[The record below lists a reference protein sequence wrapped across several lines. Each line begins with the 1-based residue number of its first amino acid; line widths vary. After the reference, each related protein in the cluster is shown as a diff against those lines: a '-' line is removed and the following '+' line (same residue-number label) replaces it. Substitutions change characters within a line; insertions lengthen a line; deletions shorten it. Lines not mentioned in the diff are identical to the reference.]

1 MTFKIPYHKSIG
13 LTLSLLGL
21 LLFVNKGFAQLSAD
35 FTVNQNSGCV
45 ALPNVQFTDQSS
57 GNITSWSWQ
66 FGNGNTSSLQN
77 PTSSYPTVGSYTV
90 TLTVSN
96 GTTSSTVTKTN
107 FINVYANPV
116 ADFNFNPVGGCS
128 PLAVR
133 FNNTSNAP
141 AGVASYSWDFG
152 DGSPAGSGANPQ
164 HTYAVAGNFSPSL
177 EIVDVNGCRDTEVKS
192 SGISVTNSPQADF
205 SAANPVACAA
215 PHTVNFSNN
224 SQGSNLSYLWRF
236 GDGNTS
242 TQINPSHTYSNFGTY
257 TVTLEVSDPNC
268 RDTLIQQ
275 NYVRI
280 EATNAD
286 FDFAKAVYCLEDTIF
301 FNNQSTGAN
310 LFNWDFG
317 DGTSSTQFEPS
328 KQYSSPGTYPV
339 RLQIFAGGNCTD
351 ELVDTV
357 EVFELV
363 ADFIT
368 DSTFNCRNDLAR
380 FYASANSPAEFIWSL
395 GTNTE
400 PDSLNG
406 DTVQQIQG
414 DFGIFSDT
422 LIAVNDS
429 GCVDTVVKVDN
440 REVDFLLARIAANS
454 VIVDD
459 DTMKGCL
466 PLNYDF
472 ADSSLGT
479 YPIIKRD
486 WDFDLNRTSNQL
498 SASNIDFPNRQA
510 YRTTLLIENSK
521 GCTAFDEV
529 YVVGGEKQIP
539 AFTFFPDSICP
550 GDSLTILDQSTVQ
563 SFIDTFKYIFLSSN
577 NRLQTIVDTP
587 GIKTSFPPET
597 GLYNINLQ
605 ITDNGCD
612 TLLETTDSVY
622 LKGPVAVPTFFSSCS
637 TRTMINF
644 RANASG
650 FTRFYWDFGDGS
662 PLDSVNLNPSHQYGS
677 GSTFRVELIL
687 LNDTNGCDTAKFE
700 LFVPVG
706 TLPPLQISPDTLN
719 FCLGSTVRIY
729 NADSSTYVRN
739 DWTFDGQS
747 IGNLRSFVRTFNAR
761 GTYPILLQTEDVL
774 GCTYQVRDTIYISQ
788 PEAKIGSEI
797 LQSCAPMV
805 VDFIDSST
813 TDTTIQ
819 SWLWTFGNGDSSF
832 VARDTVQYPLNAN
845 PDVFL
850 KIENVFGCKDSVL
863 IPKFLESRQLQVDF
877 RFGNVNI
884 CAGDSI
890 TFRNT
895 SSGLNPTYRWFFNDD
910 TLSSQANFL
919 NRTFSE
925 AGIYTVQL
933 EATDENG
940 CILKDSLANL
950 VRVDSVPVADF
961 IADSVFAPCPPL
973 PANFQDLSSGS
984 PTQWRWNLD
993 QTDNSI
999 SIVQNPFKNYTLPG
1013 SFNIS
1018 LWVSTPNGCQ
1028 DSITKNAYINLNG
1041 PLAEIASSSSSICIG
1056 DTIQFSA
1063 VNTTGAQNYFW
1074 DFGDGKNATGTS
1086 VSHVYD
1092 TVGTIFPS
1100 LIIDDGNNCRVG
1112 IVDTIQVNGVQAD
1125 FELAEDTLC
1134 VPASLAITN
1143 RSLGANSQVWNWGDG
1158 TLSSDP
1164 NPSKSYAS
1172 PGQYTITFSVSSTEG
1187 CRDTIIKTFTAAPNA
1202 RLDVIQDTSLCEG
1215 DTVQIEASGA
1225 ELYNWSLPSFAS
1237 QINDSTVLA
1246 FPSVDTTIQ
1255 LIGNNLF
1262 NCSDTANIGLQ
1273 IVQEPLVPFFTD
1285 TTIIIGEELSLAAFG
1300 SSQYNYL
1307 WTPPDGLSCNTCPN
1321 PIFGPL
1327 STTRYTLKV
1336 TDPFN
1341 CYEIDRDY
1349 LIEVLEQ
1356 FSLDVPQVFSPNGDG
1371 VNDVIFAKGW
1381 GLKELLSFK
1390 IFNRFGEVVFESQD
1404 FDQGWDGTYRGE
1416 DQNIET
1422 YVYTVEAL
1430 TFGGEVIRKKGN
1442 ISLIR

>member
-1 MTFKIPYHKSIG
+1 MTVSNPYPRFLKA
-13 LTLSLLGL
+13 LTSCLGL
-21 LLFVNKGFAQLSAD
+21 LLVTFPSVAQLNAD
-35 FTVNQNSGCV
+35 FSVDQSSGCV
-45 ALPNVQFTDQSS
+45 ALPNVQFTDQST

-77 PTSSYPTVGSYTV
+77 PTSSYAAVGSYTV

-96 GTTSSTVTKTN
+96 GTTSSSITKTN

-116 ADFNFNPVGGCS
+116 ADFNFNPSGGCS
-128 PLAVR
+128 PLPVQ
-133 FNNTSNAP
+133 FTNTSNAP
-141 AGVASYSWDFG
+141 VGIASYSWDFG
-152 DGSPAGSGANPQ
+152 DGSPAANAQNPV
-164 HTYAVAGNFSPSL
+164 HTYAVSGTFSPSL
-177 EIVDVNGCRDTEVKS
+177 EIVDANGCRDTEVKS
-192 SGISVTNSPQADF
+192 SAISVTNSPQADF
-205 SAANPVACAA
+205 SAANPVACAV

-224 SQGSNLSYLWRF
+224 SQGSNLTYLWRF

-242 TQINPSHTYSNFGTY
+242 NQASPSHTYSSFGTY

-268 RDTLIQQ
+268 RDTLVQQ

-286 FDFAKAVYCLEDTIF
+286 FTLTKEVFCLEDTLF
-301 FNNQSTGAN
+301 FSNQSTGAN
-310 LFNWDFG
+310 LFSWDFG
-317 DGTSSTQFEPS
+317 DGTSSTQFEPR
-328 KQYSSPGTYPV
+328 KKYSSPGTYPI

-351 ELVDTV
+351 EFLDTV

-363 ADFIT
+363 ADFTT
-368 DSTFNCRNDLAR
+368 DSTFNCRNDIAR
-380 FYASANSPAEFIWSL
+380 FYASANSSAEFIWSL
-395 GTNTE
+395 GTNTGS
-400 PDSLNG
+400 DSLNG
-406 DTVQQIQG
+406 DTVLQVQE
-414 DFGIFSDT
+414 DFGLFSDT

-429 GCVDTVVKVDN
+429 GCVDTVIKADH
-440 REVDFLLARIAANS
+440 REVDFLLARIAANT

-466 PLNYDF
+466 PLSYDF

-479 YPIIKRD
+479 YPIVKRD
-486 WDFDLNRTSNQL
+486 WDFDLNRTSSQL
-498 SASNIDFPNRQA
+498 SATNIDFPNRQT
-510 YRTTLLIENSK
+510 YQITLLIENSK

-529 YVVGGEKQIP
+529 YVVGGEKQNP

-550 GDSLTILDQSTVQ
+550 GDSLTVIDQSSVQ
-563 SFIDTFKYIFLSSN
+563 AFIDTFTYIFLSN
-577 NRLQTIVDTP
+577 NDRLQTVVDTP
-587 GIKTSFPPET
+587 GIKTSFPPQS
-597 GLYNINLQ
+597 GMFNISLQ

-612 TLLETTDSVY
+612 TLLETTDSIY
-622 LKGPVAVPTFFSSCS
+622 LRGPVALPSFFSNCS
-637 TRTMINF
+637 TRTIINF

-662 PLDSVNLNPSHQYGS
+662 PLDSVNLNPSHQYSLGR
-677 GSTFRVELIL
+677 TFRAELIL
-687 LNDTNGCDTAKFE
+687 LNDTNGCDTARYE
-700 LFVPVG
+700 LIVPVG
-706 TLPPLQISPDTLN
+706 TLPPLRISPDTLN

-729 NADSSTYVRN
+729 NPDSSTYVRN

-747 IGNLRSFVRTFNAR
+747 IGNLRSFVRTFNTR

-788 PEAKIGSEI
+788 PEARIGSEI

-805 VDFIDSST
+805 VDFIDSSQ
-813 TDTTIQ
+813 TDTTLQ

-850 KIENVFGCKDSVL
+850 KVENIFGCKDSVL
-863 IPKFLESRQLQVDF
+863 VPQFLRSQQLQVDF

-895 SSGLNPTYRWFFNDD
+895 SSGLNPTYRWLFNDD

-919 NRTFSE
+919 NRTFNE

-933 EATDENG
+933 EATDQNG
-940 CILKDSLANL
+940 CTLKDSLANL
-950 VRVDSVPVADF
+950 VSVDSVPVADF
-961 IADSVFAPCPPL
+961 NADSLFAPCPPL
-973 PANFQDLSSGS
+973 PVNFQDLSSGS

-993 QTDNSI
+993 QTDNSVSVI
-999 SIVQNPFKNYTLPG
+999 QNPFKNYTLPG

-1041 PLAEIASSSSSICIG
+1041 PLAEIDLSSSSICIG
-1056 DTIQFSA
+1056 DTVQFNA
-1063 VNTTGAQNYFW
+1063 VNVTGAQNYFW
-1074 DFGDGKNATGTS
+1074 DFGDGKSASGTS
-1086 VSHVYD
+1086 AVHVYD

-1112 IVDTIQVNGVQAD
+1112 IVDTIQVNGIQAD
-1125 FELAEDTLC
+1125 FDLAEDTLC
-1134 VPASLAITN
+1134 VPASLNISN
-1143 RSLGANSQVWNWGDG
+1143 NSLGANSQIWNWGDG
-1158 TLSSDP
+1158 TTSADP
-1164 NPSKSYAS
+1164 NPNKSYS
-1172 PGQYTITFSVSSTEG
+1172 NPGQYTITFSVTSVEG
-1187 CRDTIIKTFTAAPNA
+1187 CRDTLIKTFTAAPNA
-1202 RLDVIQDTSLCEG
+1202 RLDIIQDTSLCEG
-1215 DTVQIEASGA
+1215 DTVQIGASGA
-1225 ELYNWSLPSFAS
+1225 AFYSWSLSTYTS
-1237 QINDSTVLA
+1237 LVNDSTILA
-1246 FPSVDTTIQ
+1246 FPSVDTAIQ

-1262 NCSDTANIGLQ
+1262 NCPDTARIGLQ
-1273 IVQEPLVPFFTD
+1273 IVREPQVPFFTD
-1285 TTIIIGEELSLAAFG
+1285 TTIIIGEEVNQAAFG
-1300 SSQYNYL
+1300 NQQYNYL

-1321 PIFGPL
+1321 PVFSPL
-1327 STTRYTLKV
+1327 SSTRYTLRV
-1336 TDPFN
+1336 TDPLN
-1341 CYEIDRDY
+1341 CYEIEREY

-1356 FSLDVPQVFSPNGDG
+1356 YSLDVPQVFSPNGDG
-1371 VNDVIFAKGW
+1371 VNDLIFAKGW

-1416 DQNIET
+1416 AQNIET

-1430 TFGGEVIRKKGN
+1430 TFGDEIIRKKGN